1 MKTLCASQPATPA
14 RSQGVRLLLILL
26 GLFCQASLGR
36 TDGLTLITHGANP
49 SGAAAPTWMA
59 SMRNAIASRFLGGTL
74 HDGTITVTGSAG
86 ALTATCSPW
95 NVDLSAGS
103 DSEILVV
110 LDWTAVASHIA
121 THVTAQSVAAA
132 VVDKIVTGQN
142 GQRPLAELPIHL
154 IGHSRGGG
162 LVCELA
168 RLLGERGVVVDQLT
182 PLDPHP
188 LTADDPQPLVPV
200 LDAAVAIYENVV
212 FADVYLQS
220 NAYPTGQ
227 YIPGGYHRLWA
238 TGGLIG
244 GYHDNRFPY
253 NLYADHRNMLLL
265 YQATVTLTNPVNN
278 SEATMGATERAAW
291 FNAFEAAGANTG
303 FVYSRLH
310 GGDRSS
316 TDRPVAGGEAIRTG
330 LHHASVLGGDGVRSN
345 LTWSSAVWPNV
356 ARLDVLDRGTAL
368 AVGTYQIAV
377 GSTQQL
383 RYVYLDYDSGCTVTL
398 HADVDRNPYNH
409 NDVAILA
416 TQSIPAPTGSTYS
429 QNTVAWNTSGLTPGM
444 TLFVRAQITDGPRT
458 RFMYALPALHL
469 VSGAE
474 PQPAIVG
481 TRWSGSSLIIT
492 GGNGQPRAT
501 CYLLESTNVALPS
514 SQWPRISTN
523 VFDADGGF
531 AFSNTVTANVPHA
544 FYQLSY

>member
-1 MKTLCASQPATPA
+1 VL
-14 RSQGVRLLLILL
+14 RLLILL
-26 GLFCQASLGR
+26 GLLGQPSLGR
-36 TDGLTLITHGANP
+36 ADGVTIITHGANP
-49 SGAAAPTWMA
+49 SGAASPTWMA
-59 SMRNAIASRFLGGTL
+59 SLRDAITARFLSGAP
-74 HDGTITVTGSAG
+74 HDGTITVTGSVG
-86 ALTATCSPW
+86 ALVAACGPW

-103 DSEILVV
+103 DSEIFVV

-121 THVTAQSVAAA
+121 THVTAQNVAAA
-132 VVDKIVTGQN
+132 VVDKIVIGQN
-142 GQRPLAELPIHL
+142 GQRPLAELPLHL

-200 LDAAVAIYENVV
+200 LDAPVAIYENVV

-220 NAYPTGQ
+220 NSYPTGQ
-227 YIPGGYHRLWA
+227 HIPGGYHRGWG

-244 GYHDNRFPY
+244 GYHHNSFPY
-253 NLYADHRNMLLL
+253 NLYADHRNMMLL
-265 YQATVTLTNPVNN
+265 YQATVTLSDPVNN

-291 FNAFEAAGANTG
+291 FNAYEAAGANTG

-310 GGDRSS
+310 GGGDRSS
-316 TDRPVAGGEAIRTG
+316 PDRPVAGGEAIRAG
-330 LHHASVLGGDGVRSN
+330 LHHAAVLGGDGTRSN

-356 ARLDVLDRGTAL
+356 AQLDVLDRETASR
-368 AVGTYQIAV
+368 AETYQVTV

-398 HADVDRNPYNH
+398 HADVDRNPYNN
-409 NDVAILA
+409 NDAAIIS
-416 TQSIPAPTGSTYS
+416 TQSVPAPTGSTYA
-429 QNTVAWNTSGLTPGM
+429 QNKVAWNTSGLTAGT
-444 TLFVRAQITDGPRT
+444 TLFVRAQATDGPRT
-458 RFMYALPALHL
+458 RFLYARPALHL
-469 VSGAE
+469 ASGAA

-481 TRWSGSSLIIT
+481 TRRSGSSLIFT
-492 GGNGQPRAT
+492 GGNGQPHASF
-501 CYLLESTNVALPS
+501 CLLESTNVALPS
-514 SQWPRISTN
+514 SQWSRISTN
-523 VFDADGGF
+523 VFDAGGTF
-531 AFSNTVTANVPHA
+531 AVTNTVTANVPHA